1 MYFHVFTLFIISY
14 RCVIREERP
23 IVFFVYLMYNT
34 FLYDMQGKYVLIW
47 QQLVFCMSVHDQ
59 EVYFCVILQE
69 DIVWN
74 FIWQISQ

>member
-1 MYFHVFTLFIISY
+1 
-14 RCVIREERP
+14 
-23 IVFFVYLMYNT
+23 
-34 FLYDMQGKYVLIW
+34 MQGKYVLIW

-74 FIWQISQ
+74 FIWQISRYGKDRKSVVF